1 MYNLIITK
9 YKTLLEIRTI
19 ENIIQELNGYT
30 YTSNQLNFLIQ
41 LFEILKV
48 LNKKEFKNEFDCK
61 IF

>member
-48 LNKKEFKNEFDCK
+48 LNKKEFKNEFDSK